1 MADGS
6 ERISKVRGH
15 IFEILIV
22 RWEGMV
28 DMRFGCNKDC
38 VESTRA
44 GWWNYRWFDVIT
56 PFRKVVE
63 LMAYLEGVDINKG
76 HAF

>member
-1 MADGS
+1 
-6 ERISKVRGH
+6 
-15 IFEILIV
+15 
-22 RWEGMV
+22 MV
-28 DMRFGCNKDC
+28 DMRLRCGKEY
-38 VESTRA
+38 VESTRL

-63 LMAYLEGVDINKG
+63 LMAYLEGVDIDKE